1 MTHPRQ
7 PESTYAIDLQ
17 PVGRRALVSASSTLL
32 HAAQDAGV
40 EIAAVCG
47 GAGSCGK
54 CRVQCITGELSP
66 PTPEER
72 RFLDEDEL
80 KAGYRLACQARPLSD
95 VKINIP
101 PESLSTPQRLQVEGQ
116 ETELTPDPVIDV
128 VDIELTPPTL
138 HDLRAD
144 TVRLTDALAAMEISR
159 PFFGQPVLRSLGTQL
174 RAQDWTARVVLRR
187 QEPLSGY
194 PKVRP
199 WLEVVAMLPRRR
211 PVVGLAVDIGTT
223 KMAAYLVD
231 LDTGHTLAMDG
242 VMNPQIA
249 YGEDVVSRIAYANT
263 HSDGRQ
269 VLQQRLIAGLNDLIG
284 KLCSGAGID
293 RDQVV
298 DAVVVG
304 NTAIHHLFAGL
315 PVEQLGASPYVASAS
330 EPLDIDA
337 EHLGLALTPGAKVY
351 LPPNIAGYVGADHVS
366 MLLATE
372 AWRANTPTIALD
384 IGTNTEISLAV
395 DGRLLSCSCAS
406 GPAFE
411 GAHIHAGMRAA
422 PGAIEYVQIMREREP
437 SGEGEATPGLRRVR
451 TIGNR
456 PPVGICGSGILD
468 VVAELRAAGIVGPTG
483 RMKQDHP
490 WVVPWE
496 GGGAFRLV
504 DRAETGNG
512 HDLLVTRRDVNEIQL
527 AKAAIR
533 AGVDVLLNEAGLSYD
548 QVGEF
553 VVAGAFGTYLDL
565 KSALRIGM
573 FPPIPISRFKQVG
586 NAAGTGARQ
595 MLVSASRRRLAET
608 ISERVHYIELTAHPS
623 FADIYMSAMVL

>member
-1 MTHPRQ
+1 MHPRQ

-17 PVGRRALVSASSTLL
+17 PVGRRALVSPGRTLL

-40 EIAAVCG
+40 EIVAVCG

-54 CRVQCITGELSP
+54 CRVQRITGELSP

-80 KAGYRLACQARPLSD
+80 NAGYRLACQALPLSD

-128 VDIELTPPTL
+128 VDVELTPPTL

-144 TVRLTDALAAMEISR
+144 TVRLTDALAALEISR

-199 WLEVVAMLPRRR
+199 WLEVVATLPRRR

-263 HSDGRQ
+263 HPDGRQ
-269 VLQQRLIAGLNDLIG
+269 VLQQRLIAGLNDLVG

-315 PVEQLGASPYVASAS
+315 PVEQLGASPYVAAAS
-330 EPLDIDA
+330 EPLDIES

-372 AWRANTPTIALD
+372 AWQASVPTIALD

-422 PGAIEYVQIMREREP
+422 PGAIEYVQITRGHEQSGAGEP
-437 SGEGEATPGLRRVR
+437 APALRRVR

-456 PPVGICGSGILD
+456 SPVGICGSGILD

-504 DRAETGNG
+504 DRGETGNG

-533 AGVDVLLNEAGLSYD
+533 AGVDVLLNEAGLGYD
-548 QVGEF
+548 EVGEF
-553 VVAGAFGTYLDL
+553 IVAGAFGTYLDL

-573 FPPIPISRFKQVG
+573 FPPIPLSRFKQVG

-608 ISERVHYIELTAHPS
+608 IVERVRYIELTAHPS